1 MDGKKKGEVETMS
14 EIATA
19 YVQLEPTF
27 KGVQEKISKELGG
40 GDAGEK
46 SGKEQGSKFGQ
57 GFASVI
63 GTTAKVVA
71 GAVAAGAT
79 AVGGVIKESTAN
91 FAEYEQLV
99 GGVETLFGRTAEETE
114 ALRQSMKDSG
124 LSARQVTEELAN
136 MSDGADIVMQ
146 NAARAYATAGMSA
159 NEYMETVTSFSASLL
174 QSLGGDTMKAANTAD
189 MAIADMSDNANKM
202 GSSMES
208 IQNAYQGFAK
218 QNYTMLD
225 NLKLGY
231 GGTKTEMERLLAD
244 ASKLSGIKYDISS
257 LDDVYN
263 AIHVIQ
269 ENMGITGTTAK
280 EASTT
285 IQGSLASLQ
294 ASWANVLTGMGDKNS
309 DLGALI
315 GTLVENAETFIGNL
329 LPVIEQA
336 LTGVS
341 TLISELAPVIAEKI
355 PGLLQS
361 VLPMLLTSGVQII
374 QTLGQ
379 GILDSIPVLMPTIT
393 DLIVQLGTMLVEMLP
408 QLIEVGMQVIL
419 QLALGIAQALPE
431 LIPTIVDVV
440 LTITQYLIDNID
452 LLIDAA
458 IQLMIGLTVG
468 LVQAIPLLIEK
479 VPVIISSLLTAFS
492 QAIPKLVEAGK
503 QIINVIKDAI
513 GTYGPVLLAKGQAL
527 INDLKAKIM
536 EKVKAFMDVG
546 KNIVEGIKKGIS
558 DAWEG
563 LKSWFTS
570 KVQGLVDGVK
580 DFFKIGSPSKLMAN
594 EVGQWIPA
602 GIAEGI
608 ESGMG
613 VLDKAMDGMSTNVL
627 ARGIDATVSSVMDTA
642 MDAGDGASDD
652 LYSLLSSVLP
662 RILDLLDRDQAIEID
677 GQQVFR
683 VMQRQA
689 RRNTELV
696 GTKAA
701 LSGI

>member
-513 GTYGPVLLAKGQAL
+513 GTYGPVLLEKGQAL

>member
-608 ESGMG
+608 ESGMD

>member
-1 MDGKKKGEVETMS
+1 MS
-14 EIATA
+14 EIAIG
-19 YVQLEPTF
+19 YVQIEPTF
-27 KGVQEKISKELGG
+27 KGVNEKIAKELGG

-57 GFASVI
+57 GFASVV
-63 GTTAKVVA
+63 GTAGKVVA

-79 AVGGVIKESTAN
+79 AVGGVVKESAAQ

-309 DLGALI
+309 DMSALI
-315 GTLVENAETFIGNL
+315 GTLVDNAETFIGNL

-341 TLISELAPVIAEKI
+341 TLIAELAPVIAEKI
-355 PGLLQS
+355 PGLLQT
-361 VLPMLLTSGVQII
+361 VLPLLLTSGVQIV

-379 GILDSIPVLMPTIT
+379 GILAAIPELMPTIT
-393 DLIVQLGTMLVEMLP
+393 DLILQLGTMLVEMLP

-419 QLALGIAQALPE
+419 QLALGITQALPE
-431 LIPTIVDVV
+431 LVPTIVEVV
-440 LTITQYLIDNID
+440 LSIVMYLLDNID

-458 IQLMIGLTVG
+458 VQLMIGLAVG
-468 LVQAIPLLIEK
+468 LVNAIPILIEK
-479 VPVIISSLLTAFS
+479 VPIIIYQLFDAIISLKLKLAEAGIQLLTAM
-492 QAIPKLVEAGK
+492 
-503 QIINVIKDAI
+503 KDAFVQKF
-513 GTYGPVLLAKGQAL
+513 PEMVQKAQAL
-527 INDLKAKIM
+527 IGELKTRLI
-536 EKVKAFMDVG
+536 ESVKKFTEIG
-546 KNIVEGIKKGIS
+546 TRIVEGIKQGIS
-558 DAWEG
+558 NAWGAFKDWVLG
-563 LKSWFTS
+563 LLG
-570 KVQGLVDGVK
+570 GLVDGIK
-580 DFFKIGSPSKLMAN
+580 DFFNIGSPSKLMAD
-594 EVGQWIPA
+594 EIGQWIPA
-602 GIAEGI
+602 GIAQGI
-608 ESGMG
+608 EKGMG
-613 VLDKAMDGMSTNVL
+613 VLDKAIDGMSTNVL
-627 ARGIDATVSSVMDTA
+627 AQGINATVSSVMDAADTG
-642 MDAGDGASDD
+642 AGSSED
-652 LYSLLSSVLP
+652 LYTLLAQALP
-662 RILDLLDRDQAIEID
+662 RILDLLAEDKSIQID
-677 GQQVFR
+677 GQEVFR
-683 VMQRQA
+683 SMQRQA
-689 RRNTELV
+689 RRNTQLV
-696 GTKAA
+696 GPGAV
-701 LSGI
+701 LSST

>member
-513 GTYGPVLLAKGQAL
+513 GTYGPILLAKGQAL

-563 LKSWFTS
+563 LKSWFSS